1 MKNFIFSAG
10 VLCSLISFL
19 FPVRTTKL
27 SDQAVIRQYLEEKKK
42 FSISCT
48 PDRST
53 PGLLPENPADM
64 VPLPGWG
71 SYSWKI
77 KTSSD
82 SAGYY
87 FSQGINMYY
96 SFHIIESLASFS
108 KAAWFDPAS
117 PMPYWGMAL
126 AYGPNINDVT
136 YTATPKA
143 IEAIH
148 RSDSLS
154 SGCAPF
160 EKGLIRAMKLR
171 YSADTSK
178 KRNELDGAYAKAMKE
193 LYENHPGNADA
204 GALYADALM
213 LLHPWDLYDQQ
224 QKPKPWTPELVTVL
238 ERTLKLNPQHPAANH
253 YYIHAVEASLNP
265 GRALSS
271 ADKLGTLLPA
281 VSHMVHM
288 PSHIYIRTG
297 LYEKGKQ
304 VNQKAIEGYRQY
316 NTLFPAVENGAFLYV
331 FHNQHMQATCAI
343 MNGDFE
349 DAVSSSRM
357 LREQIPADYLGSAPP
372 EAEFLQYM
380 YMTELFSYVRYGKW
394 EKILQHA
401 PVPDSHSYAN
411 ILLEFGKG
419 ISYARLKQFD
429 EARLSLQKMEQ
440 ILNADKKLK
449 IRMGAF
455 NTAFAGGEIAVAM
468 VKGIIAEEENKPDK
482 AIEWLSAAVKLE
494 DQMIYDEPKD
504 WILPPRHYLASV
516 LIKKGRFS
524 EAATLL
530 RKDLIFNPENGWAL
544 TGLWVALQK
553 QGKNNEAATV
563 KKSLDA
569 LGEGKVFPKTGPVF

>member
-10 VLCSLISFL
+10 VLFSLISIL
-19 FPVRTTKL
+19 FPARNITPDDKT
-27 SDQAVIRQYLEEKKK
+27 AIRQYLEKKK
-42 FSISCT
+42 RFSISCA
-48 PDRST
+48 PDRNN

-71 SYSWKI
+71 SYSWGI

-108 KAAWFDPAS
+108 KAAHLDPGS
-117 PMPYWGMAL
+117 PMPWWGMAL
-126 AYGPNINDVT
+126 AYGPNINDIT

-148 RSDSLS
+148 KSDSLS
-154 SGCAPF
+154 SVCTLF

-178 KRNELDGAYAKAMKE
+178 KRKALDSAYAKAMKE
-193 LYENHPGNADA
+193 LYDKHPDNADA

-213 LLHPWDLYDQQ
+213 LLHPWDLYDQK
-224 QKPKPWTPELVTVL
+224 QKPRPWTPELVTVL
-238 ERTLKLNPQHPAANH
+238 EKTLRLNPAHPAANH
-253 YYIHAVEASLNP
+253 YYIHAVEASLKP
-265 GRALSS
+265 ERALAS
-271 ADKLGTLLPA
+271 ADKLGNLLPA

-297 LYEKGKQ
+297 MYEKGRQ
-304 VNQKAIEGYRQY
+304 VNQKAIEGYYRY
-316 NTLFPAVENGAFLYV
+316 NALFPAVENGIFLYV

-349 DAVSSSRM
+349 DAVNTSR
-357 LREQIPADYLGSAPP
+357 LLKEQIPADYLGSAPP
-372 EAEFLQYM
+372 EAEYLQYM

-394 EKILQHA
+394 EKILQLA
-401 PVPDSHSYAN
+401 QVPDSHSYAN
-411 ILLEFGKG
+411 ILLEFGRG
-419 ISYARLKQFD
+419 ISFARLKKFD

-440 ILNADKKLK
+440 RLRDDKKLK

-455 NTAFAGGEIAVAM
+455 NTAFAGGEIAVAI
-468 VKGIIAEEENKPDK
+468 VQGIIAEEENRLDK

-504 WILPPRHYLASV
+504 WLLPPRHYLASV
-516 LIKKGRFS
+516 LIKKGQFS
-524 EAATLL
+524 EAADVLK
-530 RKDLIFNPENGWAL
+530 KDLSFNPDNGWAL

-553 QGKNNEAATV
+553 QGKNKEAAEV

-569 LGEGKVFPKTGPVF
+569 IGIGKDFPKTGPVF

>member
-19 FPVRTTKL
+19 FPARTIKI
-27 SDQAVIRQYLEEKKK
+27 SDQAAIRQYLEEKKK
-42 FSISCT
+42 FSISCA
-48 PDRST
+48 PDRSN

-71 SYSWKI
+71 NYSWTI

-96 SFHIIESLASFS
+96 SFHIIESLASFN
-108 KAAWFDPAS
+108 KATWFDPAS

-154 SGCAPF
+154 SGCTSF
-160 EKGLIRAMKLR
+160 EKGLIKAMKLR

-193 LYENHPGNADA
+193 LYDNHPQIADA

-224 QKPKPWTPELVTVL
+224 QKPKPWTPELVAVL

-253 YYIHAVEASLNP
+253 YYIHAVEASLDP
-265 GRALSS
+265 GRALPS
-271 ADKLGTLLPA
+271 ADKLGNLLPA

-297 LYEKGKQ
+297 MYEKGKQ
-304 VNQKAIEGYRQY
+304 VNQKAIAGYRQY
-316 NTLFPAVENGAFLYV
+316 NALFPAVENGAFLYV

-349 DAVSSSRM
+349 EAESSSRM
-357 LREQIPADYLGSAPP
+357 LKEQIPADYLVSAPP
-372 EAEFLQYM
+372 EAEYLQYM

-401 PVPDSHSYAN
+401 PVPENQSYAN
-411 ILLEFGKG
+411 ILLEFGRG
-419 ISYARLKQFD
+419 ISYARLKKFE
-429 EARLSLQKMEQ
+429 EAKLSLNKMEQ
-440 ILNADKKLK
+440 RLREDEKLK

-455 NTAFAGGEIAVAM
+455 NTAFAGGEIAVAI
-468 VKGIIAEEENKPDK
+468 VKGIIAEEENQLDMS
-482 AIEWLSAAVKLE
+482 IELLSAAVKLE

-504 WILPPRHYLASV
+504 WLLPPRHYLASV
-516 LIKKGRFS
+516 LIKKGQFS
-524 EAATLL
+524 EAANVLK
-530 RKDLIFNPENGWAL
+530 KDLTFNPDNGWAL

-553 QGKNNEAATV
+553 QGKNKEAAAV

-569 LGEGKVFPKTGPVF
+569 LGKGKDFPKTGPVF

>member
-1 MKNFIFSAG
+1 
-10 VLCSLISFL
+10 
-19 FPVRTTKL
+19 
-27 SDQAVIRQYLEEKKK
+27 
-42 FSISCT
+42 
-48 PDRST
+48 
-53 PGLLPENPADM
+53 M

-71 SYSWKI
+71 NYSWKI

-96 SFHIIESLASFS
+96 SFHIIESLASFN

-154 SGCAPF
+154 AGCTLF
-160 EKGLIRAMKLR
+160 EKGLIKAMKLR

-193 LYENHPGNADA
+193 LYENHPHNADA

-253 YYIHAVEASLNP
+253 YYIHAVEASLKP
-265 GRALSS
+265 ERALSS
-271 ADKLGTLLPA
+271 ADKLGDLLPA

-297 LYEKGKQ
+297 MYEKGKQ
-304 VNQKAIEGYRQY
+304 VNQKAIAGYNQY
-316 NTLFPAVENGAFLYV
+316 NALFPSVENGVFLYV
-331 FHNQHMQATCAI
+331 YHNQHMLATCAI
-343 MNGDFE
+343 MNGDYE

-372 EAEFLQYM
+372 EAEYLQYM
-380 YMTELFSYVRYGKW
+380 YMTEIFSYIRYGKW
-394 EKILQHA
+394 DKILQQA
-401 PVPDSHSYAN
+401 PVADNLSYAN

-419 ISYARLKQFD
+419 ISYARLKKFD
-429 EARLSLQKMEQ
+429 DARLSLQKMEQ
-440 ILNADKKLK
+440 
-449 IRMGAF
+449 G
-455 NTAFAGGEIAVAM
+455 
-468 VKGIIAEEENKPDK
+468 
-482 AIEWLSAAVKLE
+482 
-494 DQMIYDEPKD
+494 
-504 WILPPRHYLASV
+504 
-516 LIKKGRFS
+516 
-524 EAATLL
+524 L
-530 RKDLIFNPENGWAL
+530 RDR
-544 TGLWVALQK
+544 
-553 QGKNNEAATV
+553 
-563 KKSLDA
+563 
-569 LGEGKVFPKTGPVF
+569 